1 MVKRNAEKMT
11 KSNFAIAVIACVK
24 VYARATND
32 TILTYLIDN
41 DNTLVR
47 KYAKAVTDSYFN
59 CDKKEVLPFWET
71 TLTLLIQKATEEV
84 INKLQLY
91 IQTNDLK
98 ALEQYLYTD
107 DVVAFENG
115 QHDEY
120 FW

>member
-24 VYARATND
+24 IYAKATND
-32 TILTYLIDN
+32 TTLTYLVDN
-41 DNTLVR
+41 DHTLVR

-59 CDKKEVLPFWET
+59 CDKNEALPFWET
-71 TLTLLIQKATEEV
+71 TLTLLIQEATAEV

-91 IQTNDLK
+91 IQINDLK